1 MLNHLANEA
10 SLVEEARAG
19 NAQAFTSLVNHYERN
34 IYRLALNITASPQD
48 AEDVLQETFLKA
60 YIKLGQFRGQSRFYT
75 WLVRIAVNESLM
87 NLRRQRKSRRW
98 VSLDEPIQTE
108 GDKPLPQEI
117 VDWEEN
123 PEQRYARQELQQI
136 LIRAI
141 QHLEPGYRA
150 TFVMRQVQ
158 DLSIQETATLLHLSV
173 PTVKS
178 RLFRAAPRSQ
188 FFSEPISRKVGS
200 RESCSASFTSSY
212 PARRLYTDCRRRS
225 AKGNRAAGTAGTF
238 EQILQETRFPTG
250 IRRKP

>member
-1 MLNHLANEA
+1 MPNHLANEA
-10 SLVEEARAG
+10 TLVEEARAG

-60 YIKLGQFRGQSRFYT
+60 YKKLGQFRGQSRFYT

-98 VSLDEPIQTE
+98 VSLDEPIQIE

-123 PEQRYARQELQQI
+123 PEQRYARKELQQI

-141 QHLEPGYRA
+141 LHLEPGYRA
-150 TFVMRQVQ
+150 TFVLRHGQ
-158 DLSIQETATLLHLSV
+158 DLSIQETATLLNLSV

-178 RLFRAAPRSQ
+178 RLYRARLELRERLNKYFKRPVSL
-188 FFSEPISRKVGS
+188 
-200 RESCSASFTSSY
+200 RESGGSHEQREDTLRIGVHGGLGRQPQGSPLGGTSRPSGLGLLQAS
-212 PARRLYTDCRRRS
+212 
-225 AKGNRAAGTAGTF
+225 
-238 EQILQETRFPTG
+238 
-250 IRRKP
+250 

>member
-1 MLNHLANEA
+1 MPNHLANEA
-10 SLVEEARAG
+10 TLVEEARAG

-34 IYRLALNITASPQD
+34 IYRLALNITANPQD

-60 YIKLGQFRGQSRFYT
+60 YSNLGRFEGKSRFYT

-98 VSLDEPIQTE
+98 VSLDEPIQIE

-123 PEQRYARQELQQI
+123 PEQRYARKELQQI

-150 TFVMRQVQ
+150 TFVLRQVQ
-158 DLSIQETATLLHLSV
+158 DLSIQETATLLNLSV

-178 RLFRAAPRSQ
+178 RLFRARLELRERLNKYFKRPVSL
-188 FFSEPISRKVGS
+188 
-200 RESCSASFTSSY
+200 RESGGSHEQ
-212 PARRLYTDCRRRS
+212 RE
-225 AKGNRAAGTAGTF
+225 GTLRIGVHGGLGG
-238 EQILQETRFPTG
+238 QPTG
-250 IRRKP
+250 GLPGEDARPNGLGLLQAS